1 MSKEKKLVDELVDI
15 FIELP
20 SELKPDSRNEYQK
33 YNYNSISQ
41 VKALVGKEL
50 KKHKILFVPQLK
62 EVINIPIEEKMLTTT
77 KFEFLFIKGS
87 EQFKVESAGQ
97 AVDSQ
102 GKGLSKAKSDAI
114 KRLFTDM
121 FLIATSD
128 EDDEKSYGQTNEKT
142 EKKEFTIKEPNA
154 PLTEAQKK
162 AIWAISKNKG
172 VDEEVLH
179 ASIQGL
185 YNKKSISD
193 LTKEEA
199 SKLISKLQ
207 TEA

>member
-41 VKALVGKEL
+41 IKTLVGKEL
-50 KKHKILFVPQLK
+50 KKHKILFIPQLK
-62 EVINIPIEEKMLTTT
+62 EVVNIPIEEKMLTTV

-97 AVDSQ
+97 AIDNQ

-128 EDDEKSYGQTNEKT
+128 EDDEKNYGSETK
-142 EKKEFTIKEPNA
+142 KKEFSVKEPNA

-162 AIWAISKNKG
+162 AIWAISKSKG

-185 YNKKSISD
+185 YNKKSVSD
-193 LTKEEA
+193 LTKQEA
-199 SKLISKLQ
+199 SNLIDKLQ
-207 TEA
+207 KEA

>member
-1 MSKEKKLVDELVDI
+1 MSKEKKLMDELVDI

-41 VKALVGKEL
+41 VKTLIGKEL
-50 KKHKILFVPQLK
+50 KKHKILFIPQLK
-62 EVINIPIEEKMLTTT
+62 EVVNIPIGEKMLTTT

-87 EQFKVESAGQ
+87 EQFKIESAGQ

-128 EDDEKSYGQTNEKT
+128 EDDEKNYGSETK
-142 EKKEFTIKEPNA
+142 KKEFTIKEPNA
-154 PLTEAQKK
+154 PLSESQKK
-162 AIWAISKNKG
+162 AIFAISKSKG
-172 VDEEVLH
+172 IDEEVLH

-185 YNKKSISD
+185 YNKKSVSD
-193 LTKEEA
+193 LTKQEA
-199 SKLISKLQ
+199 SNLIDKLQ
-207 TEA
+207 KEA